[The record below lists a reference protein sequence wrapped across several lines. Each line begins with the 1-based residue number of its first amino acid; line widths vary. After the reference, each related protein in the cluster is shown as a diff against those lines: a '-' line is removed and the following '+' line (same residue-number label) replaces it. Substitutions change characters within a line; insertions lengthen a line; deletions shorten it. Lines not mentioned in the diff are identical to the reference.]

1 MSLHGEA
8 TSSVLQEILTL
19 YSLCTTLASSFLSL
33 CPSSYN
39 LLSAAILTA
48 PVKLVF
54 SSYNFVSKQVSNSTK
69 CHYVKELGFESC
81 LAVKPVVLSS
91 PYTFPIWEYERI
103 SGLTTTTQCVSHGLL
118 VSIDAID
125 APAVGEIV
133 S

>member
-1 MSLHGEA
+1 M
-8 TSSVLQEILTL
+8 
-19 YSLCTTLASSFLSL
+19 
-33 CPSSYN
+33 
-39 LLSAAILTA
+39 LSAAILTA

-54 SSYNFVSKQVSNSTK
+54 SSYNFVSKQVSNMTK

-81 LAVKPVVLSS
+81 LLAVKPVVVSS

-103 SGLTTTTQCVSHGLL
+103 SGLTTTTTQCVSHGLL